1 MNTTSNVLVSRQGH
15 IATVTLARPEMRNAF
30 DADTIASLTEAFT
43 ALATATDVRAVLLR
57 AEGQV
62 FCAGADLNWMRTA
75 AAQNW
80 DDNHQDATRLADML
94 WALASLPMPV
104 VAQVQGD
111 CYGGGVGLVACCDV
125 VVASRDAGFS
135 LSEAKLGLIPAT
147 ISPYVIRAMGER
159 AAARYF
165 VTAERFSAERAQQLG
180 LVHDVVDF
188 EALNATTE
196 QVLSSIS
203 ANGPQA
209 TRACKQLVRD
219 IGPMPLNHELRDLT
233 ARRIADVRAGD
244 EAREG
249 LSAFLRKTRPAWQTP
264 QA

>member
-1 MNTTSNVLVSRQGH
+1 MNTTANVLVRRQGP
-15 IATVTLARPEMRNAF
+15 IATITLARPEMRNAF
-30 DADTIASLTEAFT
+30 DADTIAALTEAFT
-43 ALATATDVRAVLLR
+43 GLAQADDVRAVLLR
-57 AEGQV
+57 AEGKV

-125 VVASRDAGFS
+125 VVASQDAGFC

-165 VTAERFSAERAQQLG
+165 VTAERFSAQRAQQLG
-180 LVHDVVDF
+180 LVHEVVDSD
-188 EALNATTE
+188 ALNATTE
-196 QVLSSIS
+196 QVLASIC

-219 IGPMPLNHELRDLT
+219 IAHLPLSQDLRDLT